1 MAPTPESHR
10 VARSPNKT
18 IEDLPEELLLEIV
31 RLLGC
36 MPACD
41 YHKFLHGLCLVK
53 PFNPVAT
60 QMLYGG
66 QVLHVTNHPLLRTVL
81 EKPKLA
87 ALIRRVHLTK
97 EFTSRLL
104 EYYHDSEK
112 EETMADLEQADLF
125 RRAIVPEN
133 FPNLRTVHISGNVLM
148 IQVASIMRLPALQQL
163 RIKHLD
169 NYGSRE
175 DSFVPGWTPDMFQ
188 SASTNIV
195 SLEITEG
202 PVQEDAFATLIRAC
216 TALEFFCYGNAVDAD
231 DIDDL
236 SIRYTFSMTEVW
248 EALRMHRSTLHSLAF
263 FLIGYSCT
271 PFRSLVE
278 FTALEKLCIDAKALS
293 YDTRMTTS
301 SFRSRLPPGIKFL
314 RVIGKTRTYYEF
326 TTLLQTIGS
335 FGGEMR
341 YLIFPLDEDHEPETY
356 DKDLHDSEHLG
367 NHWRNSVDSS
377 GFGWFEDASHFTTCV
392 WDWEVPGMPV

>member
-1 MAPTPESHR
+1 MRDKPPTTTTLCDTIAEMAPTPESHR

-125 RRAIVPEN
+125 RRAIVSLGLPE
-133 FPNLRTVHISGNVLM
+133 
-148 IQVASIMRLPALQQL
+148 
-163 RIKHLD
+163 
-169 NYGSRE
+169 
-175 DSFVPGWTPDMFQ
+175 
-188 SASTNIV
+188 
-195 SLEITEG
+195 
-202 PVQEDAFATLIRAC
+202 
-216 TALEFFCYGNAVDAD
+216 
-231 DIDDL
+231 
-236 SIRYTFSMTEVW
+236 
-248 EALRMHRSTLHSLAF
+248 
-263 FLIGYSCT
+263 
-271 PFRSLVE
+271 
-278 FTALEKLCIDAKALS
+278 CIDGDAWAGCVETYECVSALGAILILHTPNMTS
-293 YDTRMTTS
+293 LTTS
-301 SFRSRLPPGIKFL
+301 DC
-314 RVIGKTRTYYEF
+314 RTSLLYRKPA
-326 TTLLQTIGS
+326 TSGPNSLLQ
-335 FGGEMR
+335 
-341 YLIFPLDEDHEPETY
+341 P
-356 DKDLHDSEHLG
+356 
-367 NHWRNSVDSS
+367 
-377 GFGWFEDASHFTTCV
+377 
-392 WDWEVPGMPV
+392 